1 MRKKEYRHNMNSLI
15 VMYKENKD
23 NPENTW
29 SGTSYALRKALEK
42 YTDIVFIDSSD
53 TRIMIFL
60 SKIYCKLS
68 RTCLA
73 GCIGKIYEYM
83 EQKRAK
89 KLLKPYP
96 NKPVLEICNDVLVEN
111 PYYLYQDLS
120 YANWIEARKKINA
133 LGKKFSDGN
142 LNVLSKNE
150 LNRKMILQTK
160 LYQKAEKVFY
170 MGHWTTE
177 EMKTIYPQ
185 MAETFVHAGG
195 GLNRDFQMI
204 TSDNRDSHR
213 IVFLGIDFERKG
225 GDLVLDAFRILRKTM
240 DPEANL
246 MIIGPE
252 KRAEE
257 DGVSWCGRLER
268 FEIGKILS
276 ASGIFCMPSRFEA
289 YGLAFV
295 EALCYGLPVIAR
307 DDYEMSYFIHEGQNG
322 YLLKN
327 EDAHELAVL
336 MNKAIINKKMQ
347 EFVKAHTEEYL
358 STYSWDRVAQKIA
371 NTIFTEEANYQ

>member
-1 MRKKEYRHNMNSLI
+1 MNSLI
-15 VMYKENKD
+15 VMYKENRD

-42 YTDIVFIDSSD
+42 YADIVFIDSSD
-53 TRIMIFL
+53 TRIMVLI

-73 GCIGKIYEYM
+73 GCVGSIYEYM
-83 EQKRAK
+83 EQKHVK

-96 NKPVLEICNDVLVEN
+96 NKPVLEICNDVLIEN

-120 YANWIEARKKINA
+120 YANWVEARKKIDT
-133 LGKKFSDGN
+133 LGKKFSNGN
-142 LNVLSKNE
+142 LNVLSNNE
-150 LNRKMILQTK
+150 LNRKMMLQAK

-177 EMKTIYPQ
+177 EMKTKYPQ

-195 GLNRDFQMI
+195 GLNRDFHPI
-204 TSDNRDSHR
+204 PSDYRDSHR

-225 GDLVLDAFRILRKTM
+225 GDLVLEAFRILRKTM
-240 DPEANL
+240 DSEATL

-252 KRAEE
+252 KRTEE

-268 FEIGKILS
+268 DEIGKILS
-276 ASGIFCMPSRFEA
+276 MSGIFCMPSRFEA
-289 YGLAFV
+289 YGLAFI

-307 DDYEMSYFIHEGQNG
+307 DDYEMSYFIREGENG

-327 EDAHELAVL
+327 EDAQELAML
-336 MNKAIINKKMQ
+336 MNKAIKNIKMQ
-347 EFVKAHTEEYL
+347 DFVKEHRKEYL
-358 STYSWDRVAQKIA
+358 STYSWDRVAQKVA
-371 NTIFTEEANYQ
+371 NTIFTEETINQ